1 MRYNEI
7 ALRYVWIK
15 KTTVLKLLRK
25 SRDHIM
31 ARKEQRIS
39 EVISKAVIVT
49 QRQTHQIIAER
60 AETGSNLSD
69 TSRSLSR
76 ETIHL

>member
-7 ALRYVWIK
+7 ALRYIWIK

-31 ARKEQRIS
+31 AGKE
-39 EVISKAVIVT
+39 
-49 QRQTHQIIAER
+49 
-60 AETGSNLSD
+60 
-69 TSRSLSR
+69 
-76 ETIHL
+76 

>member
-1 MRYNEI
+1 
-7 ALRYVWIK
+7 
-15 KTTVLKLLRK
+15 
-25 SRDHIM
+25 M

-60 AETGSNLSD
+60 AETEGNLSD